1 MTINN
6 SNHRVVVKIG
16 TNVITRADGS
26 LDITRLSALTDQV
39 ASAMKKGYEVIIV
52 SSGAVAC
59 GRSIVGPG
67 TAEELDDL
75 DRRQLCSA
83 VGQAKLIDLY
93 YTLFREYGIAVGQV
107 LTTKESLAGEKQM
120 ETQRNCMRVMLRSNI
135 VPIINEN
142 DAISL
147 TELMFTDN
155 DELAGLVARM
165 MGATKLLLL
174 SNVDGIYAT
183 NPDGSLNTSKVV
195 REVGAS
201 KEVEQF
207 ILTQKSARGRG
218 GMVSKEAIA
227 AAAAADGIDT
237 YIANG
242 TRANIICDI
251 LWGEREDVPSTHFIT
266 TK

>member
-1 MTINN
+1 MNGN
-6 SNHRVVVKIG
+6 SKRVVVKIG

-39 ASAMKKGYEVIIV
+39 AAAVKRGYEVIIV

-59 GRSIVGPG
+59 GSSIVEHSAIEG
-67 TAEELDDL
+67 LDDL
-75 DRRQLCSA
+75 SRRQLCSA

-120 ETQRNCMRVMLRSNI
+120 ETQRNCMRVMLRRGI

-165 MGATKLLLL
+165 MGAHNLLLL

-183 NPDGSLNTSKVV
+183 NPDGTLDTSKVV

-201 KEVEQF
+201 GEVEQF

-242 TRANIICDI
+242 ARNNIICEI
-251 LWGEREDVPSTHFIT
+251 LWGDRDNVPSTHFIT
-266 TK
+266 TKE

>member
-1 MTINN
+1 MSNQ

-39 ASAMKKGYEVIIV
+39 AAAMKRGYEVIIV

-59 GRSIVGPG
+59 GRSIVGTG

-155 DELAGLVARM
+155 DELAGLVAHM

-183 NPDGSLNTSKVV
+183 NPDGSLNTAKLV

-201 KEVEQF
+201 TEVEQF

-227 AAAAADGIDT
+227 ATAAADGIDT

-242 TRANIICDI
+242 KRNNIICDI
-251 LWGEREDVPSTHFIT
+251 LWGERKDVPSTHFIT
-266 TK
+266 TKK

>member
-1 MTINN
+1 MNGN
-6 SNHRVVVKIG
+6 SKRVVVKIG
-16 TNVITRADGS
+16 TNVIARADGS

-39 ASAMKKGYEVIIV
+39 AAAVKRGYEVIIV

-59 GRSIVGPG
+59 GRSIVEQSAIEG
-67 TAEELDDL
+67 LDDL
-75 DRRQLCSA
+75 SRRQLCSA

-120 ETQRNCMRVMLRSNI
+120 ETQRNCMRVMLRRGI

-147 TELMFTDN
+147 TELMFSDN

-165 MGATKLLLL
+165 MGAHNLLLL

-183 NPDGSLNTSKVV
+183 NPDGTLDTSKVV

-201 KEVEQF
+201 GEVEQF
-207 ILTQKSARGRG
+207 ILTQKSAHGRG

-242 TRANIICDI
+242 TRNNIICDI
-251 LWGEREDVPSTHFIT
+251 LWGDRENVPSTHFIT
-266 TK
+266 TKE